1 MDVDPEST
9 NLIFQFIL
17 IIFLTAV
24 NAFFSSAEMAI
35 ISVNRNRIKTLA
47 EEGNK
52 KAKTLEKLIA
62 DPTSFLS
69 TIQVG
74 ITFAGF
80 FSSAAAATSLSGVFG
95 GYLAQFGIP
104 YGETIALV
112 IVTIILSYIT
122 LVFGE
127 LLPKRIALQ
136 NPEAVA
142 LRSAQPIAWFLKGM
156 SPFVKFLTFSTN
168 LFVRALGFKTDDL
181 DEKVSREEI
190 KSLIEVGQSHGV
202 INDVEKEM
210 MHNIFDFD
218 EMTARE
224 IMTPRPNVYA
234 IDINEPFSEYVDEL
248 IANQYSRV
256 PVYDEEIDNI
266 IGILYIKDILIAA
279 RKVGFEHIAVRE
291 LLQPALFVPERKKI
305 DELFKEL
312 QAQKKHMAILVD
324 EYGGFSGIVTL
335 EDLIEE
341 VMGEIEDEYDEAL
354 VPIRKL
360 NDNTYLLDGLVP
372 VHEVVEELELD
383 LPTDSPDF
391 DTISGFL
398 VHLLGYIP
406 QENSTEVIDYENL
419 TFTIKKIID
428 KRIAIVELKI
438 NNQQEEIEK

>member
-1 MDVDPEST
+1 MGDSETT
-9 NLIFQFIL
+9 NIMLQFLLIFIL
-17 IIFLTAV
+17 TLV

-35 ISVNRNRIKTLA
+35 ISTNRNKIKTLA
-47 EEGNK
+47 EDGHK
-52 KAKTLEKLIA
+52 KAIVLELLLA

-80 FSSAAAATSLSGVFG
+80 FSSASAATSLSGVLG
-95 GYLAQFGIP
+95 GYLSTFGIP
-104 YGETIALV
+104 YGESIALV
-112 IVTIILSYIT
+112 GVTIILSYIT

-136 NPEAVA
+136 NSEKVA
-142 LRSAQPIAWFLKGM
+142 LFAATPIAYTLKFL
-156 SPFVKFLTFSTN
+156 SPFVKLLTISTNVFVRIFGFSTQN
-168 LFVRALGFKTDDL
+168 L

-218 EMTARE
+218 EMSARE

-234 IDINEPFSEYVDEL
+234 ININEPFSEQLDEL
-248 IANQYSRV
+248 IHNQYSRV
-256 PVYDEEIDNI
+256 PVYDDDLDNI
-266 IGILYIKDILIAA
+266 IGVLHIKDVLIAA
-279 RKVGFEHIAVRE
+279 RKVGFEQIDLRRI
-291 LLQPALFVPERKKI
+291 LQPALFVPERKKI

-312 QAQKKHMAILVD
+312 QAQKKHLAILVD

-341 VMGEIEDEYDEAL
+341 VMGEIEDEYDEDV
-354 VPIRKL
+354 VPIRKI
-360 NDNTYLLDGLVP
+360 NETTYILDGLVP
-372 VHEVVEELELD
+372 VHEVVEALELK

-398 VHLLGYIP
+398 VHLLGHIP
-406 QENSTEVIDYENL
+406 TENSQEVVEYQDL
-419 TFTIKKIID
+419 TFTIKKIRD
-428 KRIAIVELKI
+428 KRIASVELKV
-438 NNQQEEIEK
+438 K

>member
-142 LRSAQPIAWFLKGM
+142 LRSAQPIALFLKGM

-354 VPIRKL
+354 VPIRKI

-383 LPTDSPDF
+383 LPMDSPDF

-406 QENSTEVIDYENL
+406 QENSTEVITYENL